1 MDYCRVVGPRGLC
14 RPLDKKQGLPTNT
27 SPLAPCEGCS
37 KAGKERLFAF
47 QGQDRAGQAGWRGCL
62 LGPAQKAPGRQ
73 PGTQNLVDTSET
85 TWKLWPGSPP
95 RTGPGGPGS
104 LESAS
109 LGPRRKCVFWPLL
122 GKIGGVPR
130 TGPGGPGSLE
140 SASLGPQNPWA
151 YPPDPQNC
159 RKCVFW
165 PVFGKIGEV
174 APSERPRRPRVP
186 GICQPGAPD
195 PPGGTPQTPQKT
207 QNDINGEGFG
217 VLIITD

>member
-47 QGQDRAGQAGWRGCL
+47 QGQETGQ
-62 LGPAQKAPGRQ
+62 GRQ
-73 PGTQNLVDTSET
+73 VGGVACSDPPR
-85 TWKLWPGSPP
+85 KLLLKRLGNCGPLLAGSP
-95 RTGPGGPGS
+95 
-104 LESAS
+104 
-109 LGPRRKCVFWPLL
+109 
-122 GKIGGVPR
+122 PR

-140 SASLGPQNPWA
+140 SASLGPQNPWG

-165 PVFGKIGEV
+165 PLGGVG
-174 APSERPRRPRVP
+174 SSDRPRRSRVP
-186 GICQPGAPD
+186 GICQPGAPEPLGV
-195 PPGGTPQTPQKT
+195 PPRPPKLPKMCV
-207 QNDINGEGFG
+207 FG
-217 VLIITD
+217 RLTSVL